1 MQEQR
6 LAEILAPKGRI
17 SPARILSMEEFA
29 SRVKTKRR
37 LTPLLFLR
45 EKKKKNSDPARRV
58 LLGGEDP
65 PFPGRSLCC
74 SCATVIIRGST
85 TREIW
90 EWQGNIVQFSLWK
103 RAGS

>member
-45 EKKKKNSDPARRV
+45 EKKKKIQILPEGFCWGVKIPHFQGDLSAARV
-58 LLGGEDP
+58 P
-65 PFPGRSLCC
+65 QS
-74 SCATVIIRGST
+74 
-85 TREIW
+85 
-90 EWQGNIVQFSLWK
+90 
-103 RAGS
+103 